1 MFLKFKSNYRRK
13 KYFKGWR
20 LSFVAWYICIFLF
33 FSIKVDTIQSFIE
46 HNIIPRDSI
55 NVLSVF
61 PMFLVTGIFS
71 FIFCSIS
78 WNSYFFL
85 ELKSKFCIY
94 KKSLI
99 NLLLLVFTFSFLLLF
114 GELFTSIMYDKGLIF
129 QKEISFRSIFI
140 FLCYCIVIGTFIN
153 SIFQLKDI
161 LGPELFS
168 SILKGNYH
176 HPKEEDR
183 IFMFLDLNN
192 STSIAEEIGH
202 TQYSKFIQQTFKT
215 ITDSIANNDA
225 SIYQY
230 VGDEVVLTWN
240 TEHGIQD
247 NKCVQVFYDIKKAI
261 EKRRDYFMNNFGNL
275 PTFKAGIH
283 TGIVSSI
290 QIGIIKKEIAYHGD
304 VLNATARIQSECKNL
319 GVPIL
324 ISNSLSKK
332 IGLKLPPLAEIKLR
346 GRKSLMKL
354 YTV

>member
-1 MFLKFKSNYRRK
+1 M
-13 KYFKGWR
+13 
-20 LSFVAWYICIFLF
+20 
-33 FSIKVDTIQSFIE
+33 
-46 HNIIPRDSI
+46 
-55 NVLSVF
+55 
-61 PMFLVTGIFS
+61 
-71 FIFCSIS
+71 
-78 WNSYFFL
+78 
-85 ELKSKFCIY
+85 
-94 KKSLI
+94 I